1 MVNQFTA
8 SAPGHSGKSALKLLN
23 KPVIGF
29 VANGMITNGAIHG
42 EKTWNQVRLNRRSQ
56 TDAWHNAG

>member
-42 EKTWNQVRLNRRSQ
+42 EKNMEPGPTEPAESN
-56 TDAWHNAG
+56 